1 MTTERYTP
9 QTLARC
15 AYCRGLVP
23 AEEFNC
29 LRCGA
34 PLQVVAAETDFQAMS
49 FEDFVLACHQKITES
64 GTSAAELAFGVGC
77 TLAVLV
83 GGMLMVLI
91 FFLITKIWTV
101 LVVILFIL
109 ALISFLISTILATR
123 AREATTRK
131 TYERDIKPQVERFIL
146 IHSLSQDEFVEQAA
160 EILPASSPLLTALAG
175 EASTT

>member
-1 MTTERYTP
+1 MTESYSP
-9 QTLARC
+9 QSLTRC
-15 AYCRGLVP
+15 AYCRGMVP

-34 PLQVVAAETDFQAMS
+34 PLPVVAAETDFQALP
-49 FEDFVLACHQKITES
+49 FADFVLTCHQKITES

-131 TYERDIKPQVERFIL
+131 TYERDIKPEIERYIL
-146 IHSLSQDEFVEQAA
+146 NHGLSQEEFAEQAA
-160 EILPASSPLLTALAG
+160 EILPASSPLQTALAG
-175 EASTT
+175 KASTN

>member
-1 MTTERYTP
+1 MTFEGYSPRS
-9 QTLARC
+9 LVRC
-15 AYCRGLVP
+15 AYCRGMVP

-29 LRCGA
+29 IRCGA
-34 PLQVVAAETDFQAMS
+34 PLPAVAAETDFQALP
-49 FEDFVLACHQKITES
+49 FDDFVLACHQKIAES

-131 TYERDIKPQVERFIL
+131 TYERDIKPQVERYIL
-146 IHSLSQDEFVEQAA
+146 NHGLTQEEFVEQAA

-175 EASTT
+175 EPSTN